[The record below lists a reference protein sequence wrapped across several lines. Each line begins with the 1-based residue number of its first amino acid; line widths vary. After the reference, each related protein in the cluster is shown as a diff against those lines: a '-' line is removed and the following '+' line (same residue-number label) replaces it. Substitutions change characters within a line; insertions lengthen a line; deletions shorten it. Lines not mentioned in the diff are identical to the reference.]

1 MSLAGVLLDAAD
13 PSRLMVK
20 SGFAPDTW
28 QRQLCLDAPARALLL
43 IARQMGKSTVL
54 AALAIHTAVY
64 RAGAVI
70 GVIAP
75 TLRQSALLL
84 RRIKTYLK
92 HVGVR
97 AVNNAATSLELANG
111 SRIEAWPGNNP
122 DSVRGDTLHLLLI
135 DEGAWVLD
143 ETYNAVLPM
152 LTMTGGK
159 CLVAST
165 PGGPGGWLF
174 DHWNDEE
181 DDEWQRIKVTA
192 PECPR
197 YTELDLARF
206 RRSLGERAFA
216 TEFLCDWRS
225 ASDSI
230 FTAAD
235 IAAILGKPD
244 PDLEL
249 AMGLDEELGLILPA
263 GPMIDF
269 SAVVAAAELARRD
282 YV

>member
-13 PSRLMVK
+13 ASRLMSK
-20 SGFAPDTW
+20 SGFVPDHW

-64 RAGAVI
+64 KAGAVI

-122 DSVRGDTLHLLLI
+122 DSGSAQERTIHPVSVEEAIYGACADYL
-135 DEGAWVLD
+135 EGVIS
-143 ETYNAVLPM
+143 TYDY
-152 LTMTGGK
+152 
-159 CLVAST
+159 
-165 PGGPGGWLF
+165 GGPF
-174 DHWNDEE
+174 
-181 DDEWQRIKVTA
+181 V
-192 PECPR
+192 
-197 YTELDLARF
+197 YTPYQNI
-206 RRSLGERAFA
+206 FA
-216 TEFLCDWRS
+216 
-225 ASDSI
+225 
-230 FTAAD
+230 
-235 IAAILGKPD
+235 
-244 PDLEL
+244 
-249 AMGLDEELGLILPA
+249 
-263 GPMIDF
+263 
-269 SAVVAAAELARRD
+269 V
-282 YV
+282 